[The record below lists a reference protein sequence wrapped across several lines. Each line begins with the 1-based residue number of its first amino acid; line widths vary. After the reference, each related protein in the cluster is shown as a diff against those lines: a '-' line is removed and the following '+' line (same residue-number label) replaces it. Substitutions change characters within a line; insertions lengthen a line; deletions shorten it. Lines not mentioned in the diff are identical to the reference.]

1 MPGLRATATSEAES
15 LAKYDPDRIRAM
27 VVEPGADEFARGVLE
42 MLKPRQACSAC
53 GQSKRLLGWY
63 RLFAKMAKLVDAPQS
78 LVIAIWNE
86 LGVRDESEAR
96 SLIGMARTAGGVDA
110 DTLDEWCRAR
120 MVERGWT
127 VIAPGKDASANGG
140 TNGSL

>member
-42 MLKPRQACSAC
+42 MLKPRPACSAC

-63 RLFAKMAKLVDAPQS
+63 RMFAKIAKLVDAPQA
-78 LVIAIWNE
+78 LVVAIWTQ

-96 SLIGMARTAGGVDA
+96 SLIGLAQSVQNLDPEQQAEYCLSAAQEFYRTRGKRVVLLDDA
-110 DTLDEWCRAR
+110 T
-120 MVERGWT
+120 
-127 VIAPGKDASANGG
+127 ANGHA
-140 TNGSL
+140 T